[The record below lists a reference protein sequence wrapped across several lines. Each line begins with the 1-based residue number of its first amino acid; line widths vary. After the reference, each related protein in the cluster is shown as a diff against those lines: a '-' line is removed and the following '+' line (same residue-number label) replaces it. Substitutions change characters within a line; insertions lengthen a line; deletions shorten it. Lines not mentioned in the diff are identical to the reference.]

1 MRLPNS
7 SRLRPTTL
15 QECAY
20 ESGEEGIHHSS
31 AGCPLIA
38 SMFLRNRTIT
48 PIVVKHTLR
57 LTVYHSVWGQ
67 DAKGQSLSTGRCR
80 TMRQVQ
86 VSHPVTILPVSR
98 KRARALSLSL
108 SSASLWRWGIISRQE
123 SELMRALVPDSD
135 VVPKK
140 TWSCPPMNPLRQN
153 VRCRWTIGIVFIAC
167 AKRVWRTS

>member
-1 MRLPNS
+1 MRRPGASNKKGIGLVETRRAVRLPNS

-15 QECAY
+15 QE
-20 ESGEEGIHHSS
+20 
-31 AGCPLIA
+31 
-38 SMFLRNRTIT
+38 TIT

-108 SSASLWRWGIISRQE
+108 SLLHLYGDGASSVGRNQS
-123 SELMRALVPDSD
+123 
-135 VVPKK
+135 
-140 TWSCPPMNPLRQN
+140 
-153 VRCRWTIGIVFIAC
+153 
-167 AKRVWRTS
+167 